1 MKSTPT
7 FNMTKTEGIKRR
19 LKPVIEKKRR
29 DRINHNLDALRDL
42 LFKNTADT
50 RLQNPKLE
58 KAEILDLAVQYIKKT
73 IRKTETARNS
83 NQMDCKSTQNQFVIS
98 PAGPLYTSDYCRRF
112 KTSEQNEVLLNLGVS
127 QNLSGSSKTGNKL
140 VSQKGFLL
148 SPPGQNYH
156 QELLLHPE
164 SSLYGSSLLR
174 QSTSPSI
181 SSSSQYSSP
190 PSSPTFTSTSCS
202 PSSSPPCPST
212 SCAAFPD
219 QLSPLITPLSLQRPV
234 FVPQAILPHMTRDLT
249 PPHSPVLALR
259 QDPFPLPNQHAWRP
273 WS

>member
-1 MKSTPT
+1 
-7 FNMTKTEGIKRR
+7 MTKTEGIKRR

-29 DRINHNLDALRDL
+29 DRINHNLDTLRDL

-58 KAEILDLAVQYIKKT
+58 KAEILDLAVQYIKRT
-73 IRKTETARNS
+73 IRKTALNS
-83 NQMDCKSTQNQFVIS
+83 NQMDSKSTQNQFVIS
-98 PAGPLYTSDYCRRF
+98 SAGPLYTSDFCRRI
-112 KTSEQNEVLLNLGVS
+112 KTFEQNDVLLNLGVS
-127 QNLSGSSKTGNKL
+127 QSGSSKAGTEL

-156 QELLLHPE
+156 QELLLHRE
-164 SSLYGSSLLR
+164 SSLYGSRLLR

-202 PSSSPPCPST
+202 PSSSPPCSST
-212 SCAAFPD
+212 SCTAFPD
-219 QLSPLITPLSLQRPV
+219 RLSPLITPLLLQRPV
-234 FVPQAILPHMTRDLT
+234 FVPQAILPHITRDLT